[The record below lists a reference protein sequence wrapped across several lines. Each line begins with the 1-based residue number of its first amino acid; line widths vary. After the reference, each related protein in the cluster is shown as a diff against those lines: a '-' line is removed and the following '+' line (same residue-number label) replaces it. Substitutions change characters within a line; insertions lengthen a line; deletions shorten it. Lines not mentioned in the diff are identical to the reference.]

1 MSTSSPPPSPP
12 RVAASATALSMA
24 SSASTL
30 RAGAPRRRALPPPL
44 SADPARPP
52 LPRSALPPRP
62 RPRPRP
68 LCLEPVGG
76 LEPPEVDGD
85 GRLAAATMVPSRDSN
100 HGRRLA
106 RGRVPGS
113 YRPSPGAGHGV
124 TRPRA
129 TRDIACVA
137 PRYPKAPPRVASGGP
152 APGFFIGKGH
162 VCTR

>member
-68 LCLEPVGG
+68 LCLEPAGG
-76 LEPPEVDGD
+76 

-113 YRPSPGAGHGV
+113 YRPSAGAGHGV

-137 PRYPKAPPRVASGGP
+137 PRYPKAPPRVASVSGLSSEK
-152 APGFFIGKGH
+152 ATSAR
-162 VCTR
+162 VESSQTAAR